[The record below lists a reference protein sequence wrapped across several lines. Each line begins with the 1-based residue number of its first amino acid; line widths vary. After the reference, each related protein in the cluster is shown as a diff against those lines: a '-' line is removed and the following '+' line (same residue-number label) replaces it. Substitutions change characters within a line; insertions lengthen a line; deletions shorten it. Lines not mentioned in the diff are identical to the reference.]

1 MYASLVVALMLVLPI
16 GCTLYQEF
24 HSNHG
29 IFAFDILLKWLVFW
43 AVGVRLLLA
52 GFRQIL
58 QPRYTAQTVLGI
70 SSDDCRRVIRELGFG
85 NSAIGVL
92 GVGSLLSE
100 GWLLPAAVAGA
111 VLYGFAGV
119 NHFLKKARGMNEN
132 VAMVAD
138 VLVAVVLIV
147 CLLPS

>member
-1 MYASLVVALMLVLPI
+1 MYAFIVIALMLVLPI
-16 GCTLYQEF
+16 GCAAYEVF

-29 IFAFDILLKWLVFW
+29 VFAFSLLLKWLVFW

-52 GFRQIL
+52 GLRQIF
-58 QPRYTAQTVLGI
+58 QPGYTAEVVFGI
-70 SSDDCRRVIRELGFG
+70 KGDDCRRVIREVGFG
-85 NSAIGVL
+85 DMAVGSI
-92 GVGSLLSE
+92 GVGSLFND

-111 VLYGFAGV
+111 VLYGLAGV
-119 NHFLKKARGMNEN
+119 NHFLHKARGMNEN
-132 VAMVAD
+132 VAMVSD